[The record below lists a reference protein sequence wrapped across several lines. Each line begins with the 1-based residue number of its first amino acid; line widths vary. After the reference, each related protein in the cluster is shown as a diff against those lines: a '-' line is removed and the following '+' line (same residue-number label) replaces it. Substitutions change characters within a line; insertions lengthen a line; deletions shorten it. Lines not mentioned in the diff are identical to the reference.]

1 MTADESLVLEEARAP
16 GMTRGFSSGQ
26 VRERE
31 GRWGKG
37 GGRQRQGANHRGVG
51 VLGGR
56 TKTRN

>member
-31 GRWGKG
+31 GRCVCG
-37 GGRQRQGANHRGVG
+37 GG
-51 VLGGR
+51 GGGKDKEL
-56 TKTRN
+56 TTEGWGC